1 MESPFYTSN
10 QTSNTVIL
18 YLEPILN
25 TYYKTY
31 TNILTVSHMPPGPLN
46 GLIFPIRPEKLSPFQ
61 SPGIT
66 GAFPQCT
73 YAVGKYRIRPVMSN
87 IDTFMTAED
96 IPAVFAYLEANGYLI
111 DRSLTHM
118 IFDSKVDLGGTSTNR
133 YSGNRKMICMFSYVG
148 GM

>member
-31 TNILTVSHMPPGPLN
+31 TNILTVSHMPPGPLS

-61 SPGIT
+61 SPGIS

-73 YAVGKYRIRPVMSN
+73 YAVGKYRMRPIMSN

-96 IPAVFAYLEANGYLI
+96 IPAVFGYLEANGYMI

-118 IFDSKVDLGGTSTNR
+118 LFDSKVDLGGVANNR
-133 YSGNRKMICMFSYVG
+133 YSGNRKMICMFSYG
-148 GM
+148 GV

>member
-31 TNILTVSHMPPGPLN
+31 MNILTVSHMPPGPL
-46 GLIFPIRPEKLSPFQ
+46 GAMIFPIRPEKLSPFQ
-61 SPGIT
+61 SPGIM

-73 YAVGKYRIRPVMSN
+73 YAVGKYRMRPIMSN

-96 IPAVFAYLEANGYLI
+96 IPAVFGYLEANGYMI

-118 IFDSKVDLGGTSTNR
+118 LFDSKVDLGGVADNR
-133 YSGNRKMICMFSYVG
+133 YSGNRKMICMFYYG
-148 GM
+148 GV

>member
-31 TNILTVSHMPPGPLN
+31 TNILTVSHMPPGPLSAM
-46 GLIFPIRPEKLSPFQ
+46 IFPIRPEKLSPFQ
-61 SPGIT
+61 YPGIM
-66 GAFPQCT
+66 GAFPQCI
-73 YAVGKYRIRPVMSN
+73 YAIGKYRMRPIMSN

-96 IPAVFAYLEANGYLI
+96 IPAVFAYLEANGYVI

-118 IFDSKVDLGGTSTNR
+118 IFDSKVDLGGVADNR
-133 YSGNRKMICMFSYVG
+133 YSGNRKMICMFSYG
-148 GM
+148 RGI